1 MGHINNTA
9 NVTKVMLHYLQ
20 VFYASCTVIGHFIFR
35 LVVLSYWL
43 PTAHFLFSL
52 WWTVSSHLLAFILLC
67 L

>member
-1 MGHINNTA
+1 MGHI

-52 WWTVSSHLLAFILLC
+52 
-67 L
+67 